1 MVATYWIASPPADL
15 AVAATRIAKEH
26 YEAITAQRI
35 EAGEEPEPAPEPIT
49 DPFAAAQ
56 AIMGNPEIMGALS
69 GTDPA
74 EDFKIACEKMG
85 VLPHPAIVKGFSAA
99 PATSISVRGWQVELQ
114 SLTALMLALEANQ
127 SVTTLKMW
135 GTDFN
140 GGGYELALLAIALP
154 GLGLTSLA
162 LEGEP
167 VPAVELVKLLEAEK
181 LTSLSLRCAGLKDPL
196 APEFLAA
203 LTANTTLTSL
213 SLFGNPL
220 GDDGA
225 EALFAALRTN
235 TTLTSL
241 DLGRTSIGDFAAAA
255 ILKMVSPE
263 EQTGA
268 PSAAA
273 AAAVEPAEEG
283 AGEEG
288 VEEEAM
294 GIPPNTT
301 LATVNL
307 SFNEIGTPGRASC
320 EAAQAI
326 EGGAITS
333 LILKGNPCLTCGPTA
348 SMPAGTRALIA
359 SSWAAL
365 GELEG
370 GAEGAV
376 KKIVAASLDLVADAQ
391 PIVGYSPPV
400 APEPTG
406 EEGEDPKEE
415 VLEGV
420 AAIEA
425 WPGLE
430 GLASTV
436 CKSLTHLVGLL
447 DDPEALKESLRYEYG
462 TAIASRGITPGG
474 PYEAFGEQLVKG
486 LGEALGE
493 GLSEEA
499 GAAWLAAYNEAAV
512 VMQEAYALSQ
522 WPKPP
527 VEAEEGEEP
536 PPEE

>member
-255 ILKMVSPE
+255 ILKMVSAE

-268 PSAAA
+268 RRRCRGG
-273 AAAVEPAEEG
+273 G
-283 AGEEG
+283 AGG
-288 VEEEAM
+288 
-294 GIPPNTT
+294 G
-301 LATVNL
+301 
-307 SFNEIGTPGRASC
+307 GRWRGGCGGGGDGHPAQHNSRYRQPQLQRDRDARPRSC

-333 LILKGNPCLTCGPTA
+333 LILGN
-348 SMPAGTRALIA
+348 RAHVRADREHARRHACAHRLEL
-359 SSWAAL
+359 AAL

-406 EEGEDPKEE
+406 EEGEDLKGGG
-415 VLEGV
+415 LEGV

-512 VMQEAYALSQ
+512 VMQEAYTLSQ